1 MELVLLIA
9 VIALAGVVVF
19 LAMRKPAAPSAAG
32 VPGAPTT
39 PSVSPEEIAAR
50 VELATQKAL
59 NDAVARLSAQAE
71 QDRKEAIRL
80 ATESVTKSGQELLD
94 TKAQVIDATL
104 RGVSTDVTKRL
115 NELNTE
121 LQNLRESSSRQYGSV
136 EEAVSALA
144 KRTDNLKDILSN
156 SQKRGQWGERLA
168 EDILRS
174 AGFVEGKNYSKQQ
187 QIEGGGK
194 PDYRFEMPPDRV
206 LFMDVK
212 FPLDQ
217 YSLYIA
223 AEDDA
228 VRAQAKK
235 QFLDAL
241 HGHIT
246 ALAKRDYLDKA
257 DNNTIDY
264 VLMFVPNESIS
275 SFVHEADPELIDTAL
290 EQKVV
295 LCTPLTLYAFL
306 VVIRQATD
314 SFHTEQ
320 NAADIMKRINLF
332 NKEWVKY
339 TEAVESV
346 EDQFKKMIGTIESI
360 NVDGTRFK
368 KLNVQVR
375 EIEKIRKREG
385 IAEVTADEAGALELE
400 SGED

>member
-1 MELVLLIA
+1 
-9 VIALAGVVVF
+9 
-19 LAMRKPAAPSAAG
+19 
-32 VPGAPTT
+32 
-39 PSVSPEEIAAR
+39 
-50 VELATQKAL
+50 
-59 NDAVARLSAQAE
+59 
-71 QDRKEAIRL
+71 
-80 ATESVTKSGQELLD
+80 
-94 TKAQVIDATL
+94 
-104 RGVSTDVTKRL
+104 
-115 NELNTE
+115 
-121 LQNLRESSSRQYGSV
+121 
-136 EEAVSALA
+136 
-144 KRTDNLKDILSN
+144 
-156 SQKRGQWGERLA
+156 
-168 EDILRS
+168 
-174 AGFVEGKNYSKQQ
+174 
-187 QIEGGGK
+187 
-194 PDYRFEMPPDRV
+194 
-206 LFMDVK
+206 MDVK

-217 YSLYIA
+217 YSQYIA

-228 VRAQAKK
+228 VRALAKK

-241 HGHIT
+241 HGHIST
-246 ALAKRDYLDKA
+246 LAEREYIDTA

-275 SFVHEADPELIDTAL
+275 SFVHEADPQLIDTAL

-320 NAADIMKRINLF
+320 NAADIMRRINLF
-332 NKEWVKY
+332 NKEWTKY

-346 EDQFKKMIGTIESI
+346 EEQFKKMLGTIESI

-400 SGED
+400 SGDD